1 MEKTYILRLT
11 ETEMRNPRIKKKV
24 IEIIALR
31 LKYRKYDKFLK
42 LSTMEYEIIRKH
54 WSWADVEA
62 YEPDKKKRFKNEIG
76 KYSGKRCV
84 LVGK

>member
-1 MEKTYILRLT
+1 MEKTYTLKMT
-11 ETEMRNPRIKKKV
+11 EKEMKNPKIKKKV

-31 LKYRKYDKFLK
+31 LKYRKHDKFLK
-42 LSTMEYEIIRKH
+42 LSTMEYEIIRRH
-54 WSWADVEA
+54 WSWAPVSSYKPNVKE
-62 YEPDKKKRFKNEIG
+62 RFKNEIG